1 MKSDGQSIRLAA
13 FWIVIAAAAFYCA
26 FVLPFFFP
34 LHEPV
39 FSAAYNAGENTRIA
53 AIAVAAVSILVFATF
68 ACGWL
73 RMGNECPRSKINS
86 ATPSQLSATF
96 LWWGIALITACTAAL
111 GFIILH
117 HGAYYAE
124 EGFFLTQL
132 RAGVIF
138 HRVPYR
144 DFDFPYGP
152 GLYFWPLLFI
162 RLLTPIGISM
172 AAAYL
177 LSLIAMESLGVALI
191 FYTVNALPVRRP
203 LKAAAFTL
211 ITFCAFDT
219 LLGLNYAILRC
230 IVPFA
235 AVVLLTSQTSLRRAM
250 TVACLGEG
258 LLLTISPE
266 LGIAFGAAAAFYGVY
281 RSFTLNWNWL
291 GVSLAAVIGGLLFAA
306 CIGRDYFVSL
316 SQYAHGRDNLIL
328 EPQPFVLVLVVAVVA
343 LAPLAVA
350 DGWRRRNDP
359 EHSNIAMLIALY
371 IAMLGMLP
379 VALSQCDPVHAF
391 ANGVGAYLLSF
402 VWIDRVPPKWQRI
415 WIVIVAVTFM
425 ATQFQQLHAWRHEI
439 ARAINNAPEPYD
451 DPHVT
456 AISKAIGKNK
466 VTFPWNRLPM
476 RMIDRL
482 TQTGQY
488 LPGYFVGYHG
498 ECNAASEVRRIA
510 DMRAAKFALV
520 PNNQTLVYTE
530 EIDNSG
536 EKLWLRLGYRYK
548 QRAPPF
554 YEYAML
560 MQELT
565 TNWKPVGTFGTYTLY
580 EKVR

>member
-1 MKSDGQSIRLAA
+1 MKSDGHSPRLVA
-13 FWIVIAAAAFYCA
+13 FWIVVAIAAFYSA
-26 FVLPFFFP
+26 FVLPFYFP

-53 AIAVAAVSILVFATF
+53 AIAVAAISIFVLAAFAS
-68 ACGWL
+68 GWAPIGKGRL
-73 RMGNECPRSKINS
+73 SSNANAAP
-86 ATPSQLSATF
+86 PQLSATF
-96 LWWGIALITACTAAL
+96 LWWGIALIVVCTAAL
-111 GFIILH
+111 GYLILH

-124 EGFFLTQL
+124 EGFFVTQL
-132 RAGVIF
+132 RAGLVF

-152 GLYFWPLLFI
+152 ALYFWPLLFI
-162 RLLTPIGISM
+162 RLLAPLGISM
-172 AAAYL
+172 PTAYL
-177 LSLIAMESLGVALI
+177 LSLIVMESAGVALI
-191 FYTVNALPVRRP
+191 FYTVNALPMRYP

-230 IVPFA
+230 IAPFA
-235 AVVLLTSQTSLRRAM
+235 AVVLLTRQTSLLRAM
-250 TVACLGEG
+250 AVACLGEG

-266 LGIAFGAAAAFYGVY
+266 LGIAFGAAAVFYGVY
-281 RSFTLNWNWL
+281 RKFITNSTWL
-291 GVSLAAVIGGLLFAA
+291 AVSLAAILGALIFAA
-306 CIGRDYFVSL
+306 CIGRDYFASL

-328 EPQPFVLVLVVAVVA
+328 EPQPFVLVLIVAVAA
-343 LAPLAVA
+343 LAPFAVA
-350 DGWRRRNDP
+350 DAWKRRTDAVD
-359 EHSNIAMLIALY
+359 SNVAMLIALY

-379 VALSQCDPVHAF
+379 VALAQCDPVHAF
-391 ANGVGAYLLSF
+391 VNGIGAYLLSF
-402 VWIDRVPPKWQRI
+402 VAIRRASLQRQRI
-415 WIVIVAVTFM
+415 WVVVVALTFM
-425 ATQFQQLHAWRHEI
+425 ATQFQQFHAWRHEI
-439 ARAINNAPEPYD
+439 VRAITNTPEPYD
-451 DPHVT
+451 DPDVT
-456 AISKAIGKNK
+456 AISAAIGQNK

-476 RMIDRL
+476 QMIDHL

-498 ECNAASEVRRIA
+498 ECNATSEVRRIA

-520 PNNQTLVYTE
+520 PNNQALVYTE

-548 QRAPPF
+548 QREPPF

-560 MQELT
+560 MHELT
-565 TNWKPVGTFGTYTLY
+565 TNWKPVGTFGMYTLY
-580 EKVR
+580 QKVR

>member
-1 MKSDGQSIRLAA
+1 M
-13 FWIVIAAAAFYCA
+13 VAAATFYCA
-26 FVLPFFFP
+26 FVLPFYFP

-39 FSAAYNAGENTRIA
+39 FSAAYNAGENNRVA
-53 AIAVAAVSILVFATF
+53 AIAVAAISIFVFATF
-68 ACGWL
+68 ACSWFQIS
-73 RMGNECPRSKINS
+73 REWTHSKINP
-86 ATPSQLSATF
+86 ATPSRLSTRF
-96 LWWGIALITACTAAL
+96 LWWGIALIAACAAAL
-111 GFIILH
+111 GYIILH
-117 HGAYYAE
+117 HGAYYAD

-152 GLYFWPLLFI
+152 ALYYWPLMFI
-162 RLLTPIGISM
+162 RLLAPLGVSM

-177 LSLIAMESLGVALI
+177 LSLIVMESLGVALL
-191 FYTVNALPVRRP
+191 FYTVNALPMRRP

-230 IVPFA
+230 VIPFA
-235 AVVLLTSQTSLRRAM
+235 AVVLLTKQKSLRSAM
-250 TVACLGEG
+250 AVACLGEG
-258 LLLTISPE
+258 LLLAISPE
-266 LGIAFGAAAAFYGVY
+266 LGIAFGAAAVFYGGY
-281 RSFTLNWNWL
+281 RKFILNWKWL
-291 GVSLAAVIGGLLFAA
+291 GVSLAAVIGGLIFAA

-328 EPQPFVLVLVVAVVA
+328 EPQPFGLVLLVAVVA

-350 DGWRRRNDP
+350 DGWSRRNDAENP
-359 EHSNIAMLIALY
+359 NTAMLIALY

-379 VALSQCDPVHAF
+379 VAFSQYDPLHAF
-391 ANGVGAYLLSF
+391 VNGVGAYLLSF
-402 VWIDRVPPKWQRI
+402 VWIDRVGPKKQRI
-415 WIVIVAVTFM
+415 WIVVVALTFI
-425 ATQFQQLHAWRHEI
+425 ATQFQEFHAFRHEI
-439 ARAINNAPEPYD
+439 ARALTNAPEPYD
-451 DPHVT
+451 DPDVA
-456 AISKAIGKNK
+456 AISAAIGKNK
-466 VTFPWNRLPM
+466 VTFPWNRPPM
-476 RMIDRL
+476 QMIVRL

-510 DMRAAKFALV
+510 DMRSAKFVMV
-520 PNNQTLVYTE
+520 PNNQALVYTE

-548 QRAPPF
+548 QREPPF

-560 MQELT
+560 MHELT
-565 TNWKPVGTFGTYTLY
+565 TNWKPVGTFGMYTLY
-580 EKVR
+580 KKVR